1 MKTDNLIAAE
11 SSSELLEYLQ
21 KRRSVSIKLMAE
33 PGPDRA
39 QIETI
44 LNAAMRVPDHGK
56 MFPWHFIVF
65 EGDARKQAGELLKK
79 AWLEQ
84 EPDAQPAKLDLEA
97 ERFTRAPVV
106 IGVVSRVREGKN
118 PLWEQILSAGAAA
131 QNLCLAANALG
142 FGTCWVTEW
151 YSYSEAFR
159 KSLGLDGRDNIAGFV
174 YIGTPSQMPEE
185 RDRADPTRITTF
197 WNPDVKLNN
206 GAGYGQDGMGL
217 PRKGF
222 TF

>member
-1 MKTDNLIAAE
+1 MKTDKLIAAE

-21 KRRSVSIKLMAE
+21 KRRSVSIKLMTE
-33 PGPDRA
+33 PGPNRS
-39 QIETI
+39 QIDTI
-44 LNAAMRVPDHGK
+44 LKAAMRVPDHGK

-65 EGDARKQAGELLKK
+65 EGDARKSAGELLMR
-79 AWLEQ
+79 AWLAE
-84 EPDAQPAKLDLEA
+84 EPGALPAKLNFEA
-97 ERFTRAPVV
+97 ERFLRAPIV
-106 IGVVSRVREGKN
+106 IAVVSRVREGKN

-159 KSLGLDGRDNIAGFV
+159 KSLGLDERDNIAGFV
-174 YIGTPSQMPEE
+174 YIGTPSQLPEE
-185 RDRADPTRITTF
+185 RDRPDPARVITF
-197 WNPDVKLNN
+197 WSPDTKLNN
-206 GAGYGQDGMGL
+206 GTGYGQDGMGL

>member
-1 MKTDNLIAAE
+1 MKTDKLIAAE
-11 SSSELLEYLQ
+11 PSSELLEYLQ
-21 KRRSVSIKLMAE
+21 KRRSVSIKLLTE
-33 PGPDRA
+33 PGPDRM
-39 QIETI
+39 QIEAI
-44 LNAAMRVPDHGK
+44 LKAAMRVPDHGK

-65 EGDARKQAGELLKK
+65 EGEARIQAGELLKK
-79 AWLEQ
+79 AWLTQ

-97 ERFTRAPVV
+97 ERFMRAPVV
-106 IGVVSRVREGKN
+106 IAVVSRIREGKN

-142 FGTCWVTEW
+142 FGTCWITEW
-151 YSYSEAFR
+151 YSYSETFR
-159 KSLGLDGRDNIAGFV
+159 KSLGLDERDNIGGFV

-185 RDRADPTRITTF
+185 RDRPDPARITTF
-197 WNPDVKLNN
+197 WSPDAKLNN